1 MTLSGAVPF
10 AKTAESITEEGLLF
24 YSPWTT
30 FFKKALLFFLINS
43 DMKIGI
49 GVQSLPTLE
58 VRVKVTTKVV
68 GLRFYHFDLAQDK
81 PSG

>member
-1 MTLSGAVPF
+1 
-10 AKTAESITEEGLLF
+10 
-24 YSPWTT
+24 
-30 FFKKALLFFLINS
+30 
-43 DMKIGI
+43 MKIGI

-58 VRVKVTTKVV
+58 VRVKATTKVV